1 MYAINDIDK
10 PYIVKEQDV
19 PKFIENGKKHRKIVE
34 EICSLFGMECFDFK
48 KDDDGCMVL
57 EIDVERP
64 DIF

>member
-10 PYIVKEQDV
+10 PYIVKKQDI

-48 KDDDGCMVL
+48 KDEDGCMSVTI
-57 EIDVERP
+57 EIERE
-64 DIF
+64 D